1 MKKIQTYF
9 AVLLT
14 KKKQKNKR
22 TQKHK
27 KYKKTTTDYAILSKS
42 MATLLAVQ
50 LLLQHSHQIKNK
62 HKKASE
68 FEEF

>member
-1 MKKIQTYF
+1 MQKIQTHF
-9 AVLLT
+9 VVLLT
-14 KKKQKNKR
+14 KKKHKNTKI
-22 TQKHK
+22 TK
-27 KYKKTTTDYAILSKS
+27 KTTTTDYAILSKS
-42 MATLLAVQ
+42 VATLLAVQ